1 MGRGPSGGAPS
12 VGGVARSEL
21 QALCQRDA
29 EVCVESRVEGL
40 REVAVSNEWVLL
52 VIAVW
57 TAYVIGKGAG
67 HVECEKKH
75 GTHCD

>member
-1 MGRGPSGGAPS
+1 
-12 VGGVARSEL
+12 
-21 QALCQRDA
+21 
-29 EVCVESRVEGL
+29 VEGL